1 MHKIKFFLLTLFIA
15 TNIFANTISV
25 KGILKLE
32 DTNLGAVKINF
43 INSQNKTFSTESN
56 IYGDFK
62 IELQN
67 AKYRIEIGN
76 YGYVLNKE
84 NDIIYDF
91 SDKNKENFIT
101 LNVSEKTSVVSGKV
115 INSSF
120 DPIANSKVSLKV
132 NNNKFEK
139 WTDQSGNFSFVIP
152 SGIFILTAEYE
163 GFLSQSVVK
172 NIPKASSI
180 NNITVV
186 LNPLQYV
193 ISGVITDGVRSL
205 SNIDVSLFSEEGDLI
220 TTVTSSENGYYEFL
234 SLNSSNKYYFV
245 INNKNYNKYSSESM
259 ILKSNITNRTVILTP
274 SNNSK
279 KDAINV
285 EVFTSEVSAPAV
297 NSEE

>member
-1 MHKIKFFLLTLFIA
+1 MHKIKIFLLTLLIA
-15 TNIFANTISV
+15 TNIFASTVSV
-25 KGILKLE
+25 KGILKLD

-43 INSQNKTFSTESN
+43 INSQNKIFSTESN

-67 AKYRIEIGN
+67 AKYRVEIGN
-76 YGYVLNKE
+76 YGYILNKE
-84 NDIIYDF
+84 NDIVYDF
-91 SDKNKENFIT
+91 SDKNKDNFIT
-101 LNVSEKTSVVSGKV
+101 LNVSEKSSRVSGKV
-115 INSSF
+115 INNNF
-120 DPIANSKVSLKV
+120 DPISNSKISLKV
-132 NNNKFEK
+132 NNSNYEN

-180 NNITVV
+180 NNITII
-186 LNPLQYV
+186 LNPVQYA
-193 ISGVITDGVRSL
+193 ISGVITDGVRAL

-245 INNKNYNKYSSESM
+245 INNKNYNKYSSES
-259 ILKSNITNRTVILTP
+259 ILLKSNIANRTVILNP
-274 SNNSK
+274 SGSSK
-279 KDAINV
+279 KDEISV
-285 EVFTSEVSAPAV
+285 ENSVSEVATPVV
-297 NSEE
+297 NSGE